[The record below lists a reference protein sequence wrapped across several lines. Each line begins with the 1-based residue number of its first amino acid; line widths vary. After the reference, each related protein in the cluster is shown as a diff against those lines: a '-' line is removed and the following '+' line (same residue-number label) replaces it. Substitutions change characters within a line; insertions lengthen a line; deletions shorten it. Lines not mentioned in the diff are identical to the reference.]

1 VPDLAVTKYAAF
13 HAIDRHIEL
22 CQTSQRPSTFTPL
35 RRRSHVERNCST
47 VGRAETAIPN
57 LLGGRQTTY
66 AQIQFCRRVSAYEAT
81 LSILSS
87 LPTWNLY
94 RAIGFISRELFL
106 FCVLD
111 INIRMDTRSQPD
123 AFNEDDLTLVE
134 ELFYCEDGDLKQEFS
149 AFLDEIRLRIRKT
162 QTHSNPE
169 CSLTFHPE
177 CAVVN
182 VSGVESTISLNQ

>member
-1 VPDLAVTKYAAF
+1 M
-13 HAIDRHIEL
+13 
-22 CQTSQRPSTFTPL
+22 
-35 RRRSHVERNCST
+35 
-47 VGRAETAIPN
+47 
-57 LLGGRQTTY
+57 
-66 AQIQFCRRVSAYEAT
+66 
-81 LSILSS
+81 
-87 LPTWNLY
+87 
-94 RAIGFISRELFL
+94 FL

-182 VSGVESTISLNQ
+182 VSGVESTISLN